1 MGSAGTALAPPRRD
15 DEQPGNVVMH
25 VGAAPQPHD
34 LWTSWSVEPAVI
46 AGPAAAAVV
55 YARGVRAL
63 WRRGGRRGRGVAPW
77 RVWCYASGLL
87 AVFVALVSPLDAVG
101 GALFSAHMVQHL
113 VLVVVAAPL
122 IALGEPLVATLWA
135 FPLRVRRAA
144 GRWARRRALR
154 ATWAVVSAPLV
165 VWVLHV
171 GTMWVWHA
179 PRLYESALRH
189 PAVHALEHASFFVP
203 ALLFWWLLADR
214 RSRRRLGFGG
224 SLIFLFTAGLQSTV
238 LGALI
243 TVAQRPW
250 YLAYYDT
257 TRPWGLTPL
266 EDQQL
271 AGLVMWVPAS
281 FVYLA
286 ALVALFAEAMTERA
300 ARERPGDL
308 SHLVGTAPHA
318 SPSRP

>member
-1 MGSAGTALAPPRRD
+1 
-15 DEQPGNVVMH
+15 MH

-34 LWTSWSVEPAVI
+34 LWTSWSLEPAVI
-46 AGPAAAAVV
+46 VGLAAAATL

-63 WRRGGRRGRGVAPW
+63 WRRGGHGRGVAPW
-77 RVWCYASGLL
+77 RVWCFAAGLI
-87 AVFVALVSPLDAVG
+87 AIVVALVSPLDAMG

-122 IALGEPLVATLWA
+122 VALGEPLVATLWA
-135 FPLRVRRAA
+135 FPLRVRRAVGA
-144 GRWARRRALR
+144 WARRRPVR
-154 ATWAVVSAPLV
+154 ATWLVLSAPAV

-189 PAVHALEHASFFVP
+189 PAVHALEHASFFLP
-203 ALLFWWLLADR
+203 ALLFWWVLVDR
-214 RSRRRLGFGG
+214 RARRRLGFGG
-224 SLIFLFTAGLQSTV
+224 SLLYLFTAGLQSTV

-257 TRPWGLTPL
+257 TRAWGLTPL

-271 AGLVMWVPAS
+271 AGLVMWVPTG

-286 ALVALFAEAMTERA
+286 ALVALFAEAMLDRA
-300 ARERPGDL
+300 PRDRAPRDRAPGDRAPGV
-308 SHLVGTAPHA
+308 SDLVGTAPHVN
-318 SPSRP
+318 PSRP

>member
-1 MGSAGTALAPPRRD
+1 M
-15 DEQPGNVVMH
+15 MH

-34 LWTSWSVEPAVI
+34 LWTSWSVEPAVV
-46 AGPAAAAVV
+46 AGLAAAAVL

-63 WRRGGRRGRGVAPW
+63 WRRGGRGRVVAPW
-77 RVWCYASGLL
+77 RVWCYAGGLL
-87 AVFVALVSPLDAVG
+87 ALVVALVSPLDAMG
-101 GALFSAHMVQHL
+101 GALFSAHMAQHL

-122 IALGEPLVATLWA
+122 LALGEPLAATLWA
-135 FPLRVRRAA
+135 FPVGARRTV
-144 GRWARRRALR
+144 GRWARRRAVRGAWLVLR
-154 ATWAVVSAPLV
+154 APAV

-171 GTMWVWHA
+171 STMWVWHA

-214 RSRRRLGFGG
+214 RARGRMGFGG
-224 SLIFLFTAGLQSTV
+224 SLLLLFTAALQSTV

-243 TVAQRPW
+243 TMAQRPW

-257 TRPWGLTPL
+257 TRSWGLTPL

-271 AGLVMWVPAS
+271 AGLVMWVPAG

-286 ALVALFAEAMTERA
+286 ALVALFAEAMVERA
-300 ARERPGDL
+300 PRTPRAPRAQLASRERASVRPD
-308 SHLVGTAPHA
+308 LVGTTPHA
-318 SPSRP
+318 HPSAP